1 MSQARLAEAIG
12 VSGSY
17 LNLIEHNKRRM
28 PADLLFKVAAVL
40 KVDLR
45 EFAVDESAQL
55 HSDVMAAMG
64 EPLFDELELKA
75 VDVRDVIDQHPSFAR
90 ALVLLYRRFQG
101 AQEALRSL
109 PGLVHGDVA
118 EGLDTS
124 RLPSEEVNDL
134 VGRWNNHFPAIE
146 SVVDRLW
153 QQYRLKLST
162 LFDGLSRILDQE
174 LGIEVEVVRAR
185 NAGHVVRR
193 YDHSRRLLRL
203 SETLPPRSRHF
214 QMARQI
220 ALLQLSD
227 VFDEV
232 ANDPEL
238 TTEASRRLCRMV
250 LANYFAGA
258 MLMPYEQFLTAAE
271 DLRYDI
277 ELLGHRFRTSF
288 EQVAHRLTTLRR
300 EGMEGVPFHFVKTDT
315 AGNISKRFSGSG
327 ITFARFSGGCPL
339 WNVNT
344 AFMYPG
350 RIRRQ
355 VSQMPDGSQYFCI
368 ARTVRKRHGGY
379 HAPESVYAIGLG
391 CPPEHAHRLV
401 YADGLDIASQEIV
414 RIGTNCRVCDRL
426 DCTHRAFPSL
436 KAPLQLDENVRR
448 IAFYASEGSD
458 GPG

>member
-344 AFMYPG
+344 AFRTSTPPSCTRAGSVDRCPRCPTAASTSASPG
-350 RIRRQ
+350 RCASATGGITPPRVSTPSAWAARPSTRTGWCTPTASTSRRRRSCAS
-355 VSQMPDGSQYFCI
+355 VPTAGCATGSI
-368 ARTVRKRHGGY
+368 APTGR
-379 HAPESVYAIGLG
+379 S
-391 CPPEHAHRLV
+391 
-401 YADGLDIASQEIV
+401 
-414 RIGTNCRVCDRL
+414 
-426 DCTHRAFPSL
+426 RA
-436 KAPLQLDENVRR
+436 
-448 IAFYASEGSD
+448 
-458 GPG
+458 